1 MAAEWHPKNV
11 MAALL
16 AEVKEGIKGFPCLF
30 AFRAICANIGG
41 QLARSTPMAKA
52 GQVRKP
58 KGESPSSGAWEQI
71 STPHGGFREGE
82 VAPGRFQLPP
92 NSIDNL
98 KALGFTN
105 DEIYRI
111 VAPRRTLARRKE
123 LNQRLTTSE
132 SDRVLRLERL
142 SAMADRV
149 FADQNRVTTARMT
162 VG

>member
-1 MAAEWHPKNV
+1 
-11 MAALL
+11 
-16 AEVKEGIKGFPCLF
+16 
-30 AFRAICANIGG
+30 
-41 QLARSTPMAKA
+41 MAKA
-52 GQVRKP
+52 GQFRRA
-58 KGESPSSGAWEQI
+58 KGESSSSGAWEQI

-82 VAPGRFQLPP
+82 IAPGRFQLPP

-149 FADQNRVTTARMT
+149 FADHEKAQRWLRKRSRVLEVAPIELLQSETGATLVEEELHRIDYGMFS
-162 VG
+162 